1 MSTSNPTI
9 DTGTLTRDIVRDLI
23 ADGLQAWADD
33 DTNSLSDPEAGDRG
47 SNAPFVLTSYPTQQT
62 VHYPHVIVSEASI
75 SAESFDNRHELHAA
89 EVSVLITVEAN
100 TSTEAFAIKDGVRE
114 YAIQNQEGELREGGF
129 TDGAI
134 DGSTAANWDP
144 NSETYSWQTTISGT
158 VYTA

>member
-1 MSTSNPTI
+1 VSTSNPTI
-9 DTGTLTRDIVRDLI
+9 PPGALTRDIVRDLI

-33 DTNSLSDPEAGDRG
+33 TNTSLSDPEAGERG

-75 SAESFDNRHELHAA
+75 SSTSFDNRHDLHAA
-89 EVSVLITVEAN
+89 GVSVLITIEAN
-100 TSTEAFAIKDGVRE
+100 TSTEAFGIKDGVRE
-114 YAIQNQEGELREGGF
+114 YAIQNQEDALREGGF

-134 DGSTAANWDP
+134 DGSTAANWDD
-144 NSETYSWQTTISGT
+144 NSETYSWQTTLSGT